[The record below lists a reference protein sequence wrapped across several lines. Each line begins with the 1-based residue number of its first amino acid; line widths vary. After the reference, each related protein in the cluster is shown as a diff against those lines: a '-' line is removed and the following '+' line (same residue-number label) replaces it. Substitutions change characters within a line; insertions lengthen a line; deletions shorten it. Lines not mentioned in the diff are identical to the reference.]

1 MRIMESF
8 LQRSQDAALKQK
20 AKEQAPEKPSGDS
33 DAAPDKLEPPPMRE
47 RPMQTPALVF
57 LLVMAILAFIDHY
70 LMLNTLL
77 LESVHALVVTCILLS
92 CVVFERRHP
101 HIRQFGWH
109 SIVFGI
115 GFLMLGTWVDIL
127 DDPPLLTG
135 PGVHF
140 PLGPSWERAFLK
152 TTMGYTMGIGLFA
165 YGFFQWIPW
174 MIRTRLDML
183 KFNNRL
189 SLTNRNL
196 NRALMSLDEHIE
208 SERVA
213 ISREL
218 HDDVA
223 QQLTFVNVQIQLCRK
238 EIDTV
243 TALAAG
249 EGPWDRDRN
258 RTPADPSIH
267 WERAREKLNEVAD
280 NVSEAL
286 RSVRQISGDLRPESL
301 FSLGLVPALEQF
313 IDKIEN
319 HAPDI
324 KTKLTFLP
332 LVDGATHTF
341 FEKKANDAKLLHL
354 FRIIQEGTRNAI
366 KHAEPTYIDILLE
379 EFVDPEGEDEVIQL
393 RIAIEDNGKGLPW
406 KEIPP
411 DEVLIQQGHLGIVGL
426 KERVRELGG
435 SFQLSARTSEPVIQQ
450 GPGARLEIIVA

>member
-1 MRIMESF
+1 METF
-8 LQRSQDAALKQK
+8 LKRSQDAALKKQ
-20 AKEQAPEKPSGDS
+20 EQQQTAES
-33 DAAPDKLEPPPMRE
+33 ACPDRLEPPPLGE
-47 RPMQTPALVF
+47 RPIQTPALVF
-57 LLVMAILAFIDHY
+57 LLVMAILAFIDRY

-77 LESVHALVVTCILLS
+77 LESVHALIVTAILLS

-115 GFLMLGTWVDIL
+115 GLLMLGTWVDIL
-127 DDPPLLTG
+127 DDPPLITG
-135 PGVHF
+135 PGLHF

-152 TTMGYTMGIGLFA
+152 TTVGYSMGIGLFA

-183 KFNNRL
+183 KFNNKL

-243 TALAAG
+243 NNLSTPANL
-249 EGPWDRDRN
+249 PWDRDKH
-258 RTPADPSIH
+258 RTPVDPAVH
-267 WERAREKLNEVAD
+267 LERARDKLNEVAD

-313 IDKIEN
+313 IDKLDN
-319 HAPDI
+319 QAPEVAVE
-324 KTKLTFLP
+324 LTFRP
-332 LVDGATHTF
+332 LIQSATHTF

-366 KHAEPTYIDILLE
+366 KHAEPTCITVVLE
-379 EFVDPEGEDEVIQL
+379 EFVDDNDVDEVIQL
-393 RIAIEDNGKGLPW
+393 RITIENNGKGLPW
-406 KEIPP
+406 EEIPP

-435 SFQLSARTSEPVIQQ
+435 SFLLSARTAE
-450 GPGARLEIIVA
+450 PGARLEIIVA